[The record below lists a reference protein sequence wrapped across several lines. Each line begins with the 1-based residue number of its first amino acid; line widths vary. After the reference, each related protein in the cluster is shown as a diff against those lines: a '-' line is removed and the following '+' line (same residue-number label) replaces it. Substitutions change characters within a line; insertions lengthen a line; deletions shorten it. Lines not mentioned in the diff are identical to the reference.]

1 MKGTS
6 YFEKALF
13 FDLNCDAND
22 SYGVSA
28 SLVFALESEQSWVDV
43 CVESPV
49 KPLGA
54 LAVAAKDATDYHSIH
69 EALVGRRSVNPRKQ
83 VPPSWETFRIAEPE
97 QLHAVLE
104 VRIDSNT
111 RSVIADVNIRRQG
124 GASRCSCK
132 TLDHMHVVDLTKYS
146 FVRQRNSFSR
156 LSISQQFFDHLTS
169 EINMFAQFRQ
179 YVLCFGRKNGDNEVG
194 PPQLRFRF
202 LRDTLPEIAQLSF
215 GIVSAHL
222 YCSYI
227 GSRQQNVATY
237 SSLSN

>member
-104 VRIDSNT
+104 ET
-111 RSVIADVNIRRQG
+111 RRSKSVFF
-124 GASRCSCK
+124 
-132 TLDHMHVVDLTKYS
+132 